1 MMCRTKFVAMHPYL
15 NRALPKRRS
24 ALKTNATLNRSLE
37 IPMSFHHLAGSSMKS
52 MYSAQRFALD
62 ASRSTLRVLITVAAL
77 AVTGSI
83 AAQSPQDTVLRGL
96 STVTVLSKTV
106 EGRAALSA
114 NLVVTSGIQT
124 GAIPQPT
131 LLPDA
136 EQRGQSLRDADVT
149 SATASQLADAL
160 GTALGSAYVAR
171 AHAIDRTHY
180 TVAAESVTRVLGI
193 AQHTSGMHSNAGKY
207 LLANGTTDGS
217 KSVSAKEMNIVTE
230 RGGQTDPFG
239 RAYHLPAGSQTGN
252 RFGDARPF
260 QTAAEFRRFVGRDSF
275 NMLVDNVQYTRG
287 PVMDLTDS
295 PSYPS
300 GHTTYGYTV
309 SLILGLLVPE
319 RYPQMIVRG
328 AEYGNSRILIGAH
341 YAMDVLGGRTLA
353 LYDVAHLLA
362 EDKSYG
368 KDADGFRMAMHRAKE
383 DLTKVLESACGKTIA
398 ECAIEDTSRF
408 NDQAGVRAFYAVT
421 QTYSLPMV
429 FTATSTSR
437 EDVATI
443 APEAGYLLT
452 EAYPYLTLKQAD
464 DILTETEGPG
474 GGFLDDG
481 SSFGL
486 YSRINLYDAA
496 LRAADMAPHRPALGN
511 R

>member
-1 MMCRTKFVAMHPYL
+1 MDIDVRKNPTIVASPTSRDL
-15 NRALPKRRS
+15 ASPIFLLTIIS
-24 ALKTNATLNRSLE
+24 
-37 IPMSFHHLAGSSMKS
+37 SFAM
-52 MYSAQRFALD
+52 
-62 ASRSTLRVLITVAAL
+62 AAPI
-77 AVTGSI
+77 V
-83 AAQSPQDTVLRGL
+83 AQSPQDAVLRGL
-96 STVTVLSKTV
+96 STVTVLSKTA

-136 EQRGQSLRDADVT
+136 EERGQSLRDADVT
-149 SATASQLADAL
+149 SATASQLTDAL

-180 TVAAESVTRVLGI
+180 TVAAESVTHVLAI
-193 AQHTSGMHSNAGKY
+193 AQHTSGPHSNAGKF
-207 LLANGTTDGS
+207 LFANGTTDGTNP
-217 KSVSAKEMNIVTE
+217 VSTE
-230 RGGQTDPFG
+230 RMNLVTDQGGQTDPFG
-239 RAYHLPAGSQTGN
+239 RAYHLPGGSANGD

-260 QTAAEFRRFVGRDSF
+260 QTAPEFRRFVGRDSF
-275 NMLVDNVQYTRG
+275 NMLVDNTQYTRG
-287 PVMDLTDS
+287 PVMDLTNS

-319 RYPQMIVRG
+319 RYPQMIARG

-362 EDKSYG
+362 EDKAYG
-368 KDADGFRMAMHRAKE
+368 KDAEGFRSSMAKAKA
-383 DLTKVLESACGKTIA
+383 DLGKILESACGKSVS
-398 ECAIEDTSRF
+398 ECATEDTSRF
-408 NDQAGVRAFYAVT
+408 SDPANVQAFYAVT
-421 QTYSLPMV
+421 QTYSLPVV
-429 FTATSTSR
+429 FAKTAMTK
-437 EDVATI
+437 EDVATV

-452 EAYPYLTLKQAD
+452 QAYPYLTLKQAD

-481 SSFGL
+481 SAFGL
-486 YSRINLYDAA
+486 YSRINLYEAA
-496 LRAADMAPHRPALGN
+496 LRSVALAPKR
-511 R
+511 

>member
-1 MMCRTKFVAMHPYL
+1 M
-15 NRALPKRRS
+15 S
-24 ALKTNATLNRSLE
+24 AIRLL
-37 IPMSFHHLAGSSMKS
+37 
-52 MYSAQRFALD
+52 
-62 ASRSTLRVLITVAAL
+62 VTVAAL
-77 AVTGSI
+77 ATTASSF
-83 AAQSPQDTVLRGL
+83 AQLPQDTVLRGL
-96 STVTVLSKTV
+96 STVTVLSKTA

-149 SATASQLADAL
+149 SATASQLTDAL
-160 GTALGSAYVAR
+160 GTALGAAYVAR

-180 TVAAESVTRVLGI
+180 TVAAESVTRVLGV
-193 AQHTSGMHSNAGKY
+193 AQRTSGPHSNTGKF
-207 LLANGTTDGS
+207 LFANGTTDGTAPVPAGQMS
-217 KSVSAKEMNIVTE
+217 IVTAQ
-230 RGGQTDPFG
+230 GGQTDPFG
-239 RAYHLPAGSQTGN
+239 RAYHLPAGSPNGDS
-252 RFGDARPF
+252 FGDSRPF
-260 QTAAEFRRFVGRDSF
+260 QTAPEFRRFVGRDSF
-275 NMLVDNVQYTRG
+275 NMLVDNTQYTRG

-353 LYDVAHLLA
+353 LYDTAHLLA
-362 EDKSYG
+362 EDKAYG
-368 KDADGFRMAMHRAKE
+368 KDAEGFRATLQEAKA
-383 DLTKVLESACGKTIA
+383 DLTKVLESACGKTVA
-398 ECAIEDTSRF
+398 QCAAEDTSRF
-408 NDQAGVRAFYAVT
+408 SDAAGVRAFYAVT
-421 QTYSLPMV
+421 QTYSLPVV
-429 FTATSTSR
+429 FAKTAAVR
-437 EDVATI
+437 EDVATV

-452 EAYPYLTLKQAD
+452 VAYPYLTLKQAD

-481 SSFGL
+481 SPFGL
-486 YSRINLYDAA
+486 YSRINLYEAA
-496 LRAADMAPHRPALGN
+496 LRAAQMAPRQ
-511 R
+511 